1 MDSQV
6 VVQFRVERN
15 SELVFVLH
23 SDDLV
28 LNGRENLYVFAR
40 TFNEWGSDERHRYF
54 SDSFEIFFSVETS
67 ELPAVS
73 VAFYSNGRCR
83 KVRVT
88 VVAQFF
94 GEQYES
100 CASPERGEAAFD
112 ALA

>member
-28 LNGRENLYVFAR
+28 LNGRENLYVFTCALDKR
-40 TFNEWGSDERHRYF
+40 SADERHRDF
-54 SDSFEIFFSVETS
+54 SNSFEIFFSVETS

-100 CASPERGEAAFD
+100 CASPESGEAAFD

>member
-6 VVQFRVERN
+6 VVQFRMERN
-15 SELVFVLH
+15 GELI
-23 SDDLV
+23 LV
-28 LNGRENLYVFAR
+28 PHGDNLILNGRENLYVFACALYER
-40 TFNEWGSDERHRYF
+40 GSDERHRDF
-54 SDSFEIFFSVETS
+54 SDSLEIFFGVETPK
-67 ELPAVS
+67 LPAVS

-100 CASPERGEAAFD
+100 CASPESRKSAFD
-112 ALA
+112 AFA

>member
-6 VVQFRVERN
+6 VVQFRVKRN
-15 SELVFVLH
+15 SELVTVAH
-23 SDDLV
+23 SDNLILD
-28 LNGRENLYVFAR
+28 GRENLYVFAR
-40 TFNEWGSDERHRYF
+40 AFNERHRNCA
-54 SDSFEIFFSVETS
+54 DSFEIFFSVETS

-100 CASPERGEAAFD
+100 CASPESRKSAFD
-112 ALA
+112 AFA